1 MARGDSRARS
11 RARSRSRHGRTRRA
25 SRGRSPLQRSP
36 PHRRQGDARSNS
48 RFPNNWESTPQE
60 YDAQKV
66 YGLSLPRKV
75 LSNRYTRELQID
87 GADIMD
93 VRLSQVTT
101 NGPNNWGL
109 RSLAWGRQTVWEA
122 FRSRQEAVFAGTLV
136 CHLRGDSKEAGP
148 SSQAPDLNAVLTEM
162 TKVANPGQDPYNWDN
177 RYASIKSLCAELA
190 QLISQKGPQQAN
202 QHLLDKVRELQQENA
217 RLKSSSAATM
227 DASARPSPAQSSL
240 PVTRRRGTNPNPSR
254 PASARPPHSGKRTP
268 STGGIGHSQAPPA
281 RRGRTAKEDLRDF
294 GEDGPEIVPTD
305 PEDEAPVKSGA
316 SGATRRVSTPSPNHD
331 DEDDQTVLGGQ
342 SEAEEEDLRDS
353 GPAPA
358 QDTVQQFQRAD
369 NPAFLSECIPDNMN
383 FATINRWISSQ
394 VGKENMTKV
403 QAAADELQAA
413 LQRLNPGERPA
424 VDAMTV
430 AWGLQV
436 SIASKLPEKALI
448 KLLATCHHL
457 AQE

>member
-1 MARGDSRARS
+1 MAPLTAKLHTTSHFALKRWSSTNPCRLGRDVVARLAVMARGDSRARS
-11 RARSRSRHGRTRRA
+11 RARSRSRHGRTRRT

-109 RSLAWGRQTVWEA
+109 RSLAWGCQTVWEA

-136 CHLRGDSKEAGP
+136 RHLRGDSKEAGP

-190 QLISQKGPQQAN
+190 QLIFQKGPQQAN
-202 QHLLDKVRELQQENA
+202 QHLLDKVRELQRENA

-227 DASARPSPAQSSL
+227 DASARPSPATEGPTPTQAH
-240 PVTRRRGTNPNPSR
+240 TQHRRRWPLPGPPR
-254 PASARPPHSGKRTP
+254 PTWPHRQRRPPRLW
-268 STGGIGHSQAPPA
+268 
-281 RRGRTAKEDLRDF
+281 RRRRDRPHRLR
-294 GEDGPEIVPTD
+294 
-305 PEDEAPVKSGA
+305 
-316 SGATRRVSTPSPNHD
+316 R
-331 DEDDQTVLGGQ
+331 
-342 SEAEEEDLRDS
+342 
-353 GPAPA
+353 
-358 QDTVQQFQRAD
+358 
-369 NPAFLSECIPDNMN
+369 
-383 FATINRWISSQ
+383 
-394 VGKENMTKV
+394 
-403 QAAADELQAA
+403 
-413 LQRLNPGERPA
+413 
-424 VDAMTV
+424 
-430 AWGLQV
+430 
-436 SIASKLPEKALI
+436 
-448 KLLATCHHL
+448 
-457 AQE
+457 